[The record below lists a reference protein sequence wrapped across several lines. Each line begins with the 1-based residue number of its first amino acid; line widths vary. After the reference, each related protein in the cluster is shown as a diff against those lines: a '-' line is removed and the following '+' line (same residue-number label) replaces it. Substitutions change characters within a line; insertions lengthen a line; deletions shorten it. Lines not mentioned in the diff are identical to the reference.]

1 MTPRVAACAALA
13 VSLAVG
19 VFACAS
25 RDESMTREAS
35 SATLV
40 RAPFGVLPSGDSVH
54 VYTLTN
60 ANGIEARI
68 LDYGGIVVSLRTP
81 DRAGTF
87 ADIVLGF
94 DSLSDYVKDS
104 PYFGAL
110 VGRFANRIARGRF
123 TLDGTSYSLA
133 ANNGVNALHGGV
145 RGFDKVVWQGTPVHD
160 STGVGVVLRHE
171 SPDGDEGYPGTL
183 QAQVTYMLTDRNE
196 LVIDYEAT
204 TDQATP
210 INLTHHS
217 YFNLAGAGDVLGH
230 VLSIN
235 ADRYVPIDTTLI
247 PTGVLEPVDDSPF
260 DLRANVAIGAKIGT
274 PHQQLTN
281 AKGYDHTFV
290 LNRSGP
296 GLSLAARVVEPVSGR
311 TLDVATTEPGIQLYT
326 GNFLDGSLTGKGGRV
341 YQQRHGFCLETQHF
355 PDSPNQ
361 PAFPSTILRPGE
373 RYRSTTVYTFAVLT
387 DSAQTTGSAV
397 RP

>member
-1 MTPRVAACAALA
+1 
-13 VSLAVG
+13 
-19 VFACAS
+19 
-25 RDESMTREAS
+25 MTREVS

-183 QAQVTYMLTDRNE
+183 QAQVTYTLTDRNE